1 MSHSKHSST
10 RRTFLATGGLALGT
24 AALAGSALGGATETH
39 PRIRTA
45 IHELRAAEKYLKEA
59 PHDFGGHR
67 EKAVD
72 LIGRTARQLEI
83 CLKY

>member
-1 MSHSKHSST
+1 MSNSKHSST
-10 RRTFLATGGLALGT
+10 RRNFLATGGLALGA
-24 AALAGSALGGATETH
+24 AALAGSALGGPAETH

-45 IHELRAAEKYLKEA
+45 LRELRAAERYLREA

-67 EKAVD
+67 EKAVES
-72 LIGRTARQLEI
+72 IGHTIRQLEI